1 MDLRYRLAEPTT
13 GSRRSDL
20 GLMGGRGEQVAQA
33 SCGGHDGQRMNTK
46 KNQSRL
52 ATIKHS
58 RAMRPVIP
66 VVRLVRRASRR
77 GPKRARREL
86 TRVRTKAQNVWWPRL
101 RGRPTIPPPHA
112 YKESVVLAYASRFGP
127 RLFIETGTLH
137 GDMVE
142 ATRDAFEHV
151 WSIELDE
158 ALWNAAVER
167 FRAYPQVTIVHGDS
181 ATALPEIVRDQAD
194 PILYWLDGHW
204 SGGVTARGSLDT
216 PLLAELTTVL
226 ARGNANDVILIDD
239 ARLFGTGDYPSLK
252 QVAAMVAARQP
263 AWKVAARDDI
273 VRVHRPG

>member
-1 MDLRYRLAEPTT
+1 MNSKQKP
-13 GSRRSDL
+13 S
-20 GLMGGRGEQVAQA
+20 GL
-33 SCGGHDGQRMNTK
+33 
-46 KNQSRL
+46 SRL
-52 ATIKHS
+52 KHS
-58 RAMRPVIP
+58 RAVRPVIP

-86 TRVRTKAQNVWWPRL
+86 VRIRARARNVWWPRL

-112 YKESVVLAYASRFGP
+112 YKESVVLACARRFGL

-158 ALWNAAVER
+158 ALWKAAVER
-167 FRAYPQVTIVHGDS
+167 FRAYPQVSIVHGDS
-181 ATALPEIVRDQAD
+181 ATALPEIVRDQAQ

-216 PLLAELTTVL
+216 PLLAELTTIL
-226 ARGNANDVILIDD
+226 ARGNANDAVLIDD

-252 QVAAMVAARQP
+252 QVAGMVAARQP
-263 AWKVAARDDI
+263 TWKVEARDDI